1 MLIMSTMYTASSKHQ
16 NDILFFT
23 TSGALDSS
31 NQGRWNKTNEIH
43 IIMAYLTHASY
54 LLVIIN
60 LLSYKDLELLLCPF
74 I

>member
-1 MLIMSTMYTASSKHQ
+1 MMS
-16 NDILFFT
+16 FFT

-31 NQGRWNKTNEIH
+31 NQGWWNKTKEIH
-43 IIMAYLTHASY
+43 INMAYLTQASY

-60 LLSYKDLELLLCPF
+60 LLGYRDLELLLCPF